1 MQELGLNIPP
11 PERRTP
17 DYLAKLVPRELEK
30 WAAPVKASGVVTD

>member
-30 WAAPVKASGVVTD
+30 WAAPVKASGIATD